1 MLYLYWVIS
10 RLDNIEIMPQVTE
23 QVEFRLSVVPKSE
36 LCPLPLPEDSVENEE
51 SLISTKQGG
60 ITFQTAWMEPPVNTE

>member
-1 MLYLYWVIS
+1 M
-10 RLDNIEIMPQVTE
+10 MPKVTE

-60 ITFQTAWMEPPVNTE
+60 ITFQTA